1 MPIKDINELLNMT
14 IVREKNKPLRKE
26 RFSERIKPKV
36 NPKYTS
42 MSDVVPSL
50 GRGDFLNC
58 WKEDRRE
65 LEKIRT
71 EKEKIFQE
79 NKKLRAVMNTT
90 WSKDWPNEV
99 SKILKESKDDKA
111 KT

>member
-14 IVREKNKPLRKE
+14 IAREKNKSLRKE
-26 RFSERIKPKV
+26 RFSEKIKPKV

-42 MSDVVPSL
+42 MSDVVPPL

-58 WKEDRRE
+58 WKEDRAQ
-65 LEKIRT
+65 LEKVRA
-71 EKEKIFQE
+71 ENEKIAQE
-79 NKKLRAVMNTT
+79 NKKLRKVMNTT
-90 WSKDWPNEV
+90 YSKDWPAQV
-99 SKILKESKDDKA
+99 SAILKEGKDEKE

>member
-14 IVREKNKPLRKE
+14 IAREKNKSLRKE

-90 WSKDWPNEV
+90 WSKNWPNEV

>member
-1 MPIKDINELLNMT
+1 MPIKNINDLIMQG
-14 IVREKNKPLRKE
+14 IKPERVKSLRKE

-42 MSDVVPSL
+42 MSDVVPPL

-58 WKEDRRE
+58 WKEDRAQ
-65 LEKIRT
+65 LEKVRA
-71 EKEKIFQE
+71 ENEKIAQE
-79 NKKLRAVMNTT
+79 NKKLRKVMNTT
-90 WSKDWPNEV
+90 YSKDWPAQV
-99 SKILKESKDDKA
+99 SAILKEGKDEKE